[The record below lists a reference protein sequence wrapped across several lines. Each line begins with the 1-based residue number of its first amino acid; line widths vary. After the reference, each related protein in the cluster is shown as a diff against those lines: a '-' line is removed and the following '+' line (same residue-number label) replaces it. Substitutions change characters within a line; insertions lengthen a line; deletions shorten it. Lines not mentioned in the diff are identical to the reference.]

1 MSDDSSR
8 RPPSDG
14 GPDMPRKRRVRIER
28 GPYSAPPPAPEG
40 QPPMP
45 HVVGEQRPQV
55 PRPGPAQPAPR
66 APQPQHQQ
74 PRRVQ
79 MDPGSPAPPQ
89 PPRPSRSEAPMR
101 APRSPAPP
109 PPPIDAPPPVE
120 GLPGSGGGGPP
131 VDGSSTGAK
140 GYLLA
145 ALGWIGR
152 TLLAIVRWI
161 SWIGWSLA
169 WRGAIVVLA
178 ILGLS
183 TLYNMSML
191 PPAIELA
198 DGRVRGSVTMSDRN
212 GDVFAWRGDQFGGI
226 ITAENISPHLRNAV
240 VATEDRRFYSH
251 WGISPRGI
259 ASAVRI
265 NLSEGRGPLSGH
277 GGSTITQQVAK
288 LLCLGNAFDPDAG
301 LTEAEYEADC
311 REGSVWR
318 KLREVPYA
326 MALEGRYTKDEV
338 LTIYLNRAYLGAGAR
353 GFEAGSQRY
362 FGKSAADVTP
372 AEAAML
378 AGLLVAPSRFAPTND
393 LARAQRRAATIVAL
407 MEDQGYL
414 STAQADDARTN
425 PAGLSEAAEAR
436 AGGYFADWVMGT
448 GPAFLTRDTTEDV
461 IITTTLDQ
469 KMQRAAE
476 EALQYVFDNQ
486 VREGSDAQA
495 AIVVMSADGA
505 VRAMVGGRRTRASG
519 QFNRATQALRQ
530 TGSAFKPFVFA
541 AALDLGSRYD
551 DIVEDTP
558 LTIDIPGSGP
568 WSPRNYNN
576 EFSGPVTL
584 TQALAASLNIP
595 AVRIS
600 EQVGRENVRTIAS
613 GFGIDRDLALGPALA
628 LGASEATLLEM
639 TAAYAGI
646 LNGGSSV
653 TPYGLRE
660 LRLQGEAAPL
670 MGQVGGMGERVI
682 SEPAARQLTYMM
694 NQVIETGT
702 GRRAA
707 LENHQVAGK
716 TGTTQAA
723 RDAWFIG
730 FTAQYV
736 AGVWMGY
743 DNNTPLTGVTGGGLP
758 AEIWRETMSRIHA
771 DLAPRPLPM
780 SVPEPRVI
788 EPAQT
793 QRAPQQAPAGQS
805 AAERILLDVLGTLLG
820 RN

>member
-1 MSDDSSR
+1 
-8 RPPSDG
+8 
-14 GPDMPRKRRVRIER
+14 
-28 GPYSAPPPAPEG
+28 
-40 QPPMP
+40 
-45 HVVGEQRPQV
+45 
-55 PRPGPAQPAPR
+55 
-66 APQPQHQQ
+66 
-74 PRRVQ
+74 
-79 MDPGSPAPPQ
+79 
-89 PPRPSRSEAPMR
+89 MR
-101 APRSPAPP
+101 APRAPAPP
-109 PPPIDAPPPVE
+109 PPPVDAPPPVE
-120 GLPGSGGGGPP
+120 GLPGGNGGGGPP
-131 VDGSSTGAK
+131 EDGGDTGAK
-140 GYLLA
+140 GLL
-145 ALGWIGR
+145 LKVLRWIGR
-152 TLLAIVRWI
+152 ALWGVVRWI

-169 WRGAIVVLA
+169 WRGVIVVIA
-178 ILGLS
+178 ILGLT

-191 PPAIELA
+191 PPAVDLA

-212 GDVFAWRGDQFGGI
+212 GEVFAWRGDQFGGI
-226 ITAENISPHLRNAV
+226 ITAENVSPHLRNAV
-240 VATEDRRFYSH
+240 VATEDKRFYSH

-265 NLSEGRGPLSGH
+265 NLREGRGPLSGH

-288 LLCLGNAFDPDAG
+288 LLCLGNAFDPEAG
-301 LTEAEYEADC
+301 MTEAEYEADC
-311 REGSVWR
+311 RAGSVWR

-353 GFEAGSQRY
+353 GFEAASQRY
-362 FGKSAADVTP
+362 FGKSAAEVSA

-414 STAQADDARTN
+414 STAQADAARAN
-425 PAGLSEAAEAR
+425 PAVLSDAAEAR
-436 AGGYFADWVMGT
+436 AGGYFADWVMET

-469 KMQRAAE
+469 GMQRATE
-476 EALQYVFDNQ
+476 EALQYVFDTQ
-486 VREGSDAQA
+486 VREGSNAQA

-505 VRAMVGGRRTRASG
+505 VRAMVGGRRIQTSG

-541 AALDLGSRYD
+541 AALDLGMRYD
-551 DIVEDTP
+551 DIVDDTP

-568 WSPRNYNN
+568 WSPRNYTND
-576 EFSGPVTL
+576 FSGSVTL
-584 TQALAASLNIP
+584 TEALAASLNIP

-600 EQVGRENVRTIAS
+600 EEVGRENVRTVAS

-707 LENHQVAGK
+707 LENHEVAGK

-736 AGVWMGY
+736 TGVWMGY
-743 DNNTPLTGVTGGGLP
+743 DDNTPLTGVTGGGLP
-758 AEIWRETMSRIHA
+758 AEIWRETMLRIHA
-771 DLAPRPLPM
+771 DLPSRPLPM
-780 SVPEPRVI
+780 SVPEPRFV
-788 EPAQT
+788 EPVPQPQT
-793 QRAPQQAPAGQS
+793 QQPQQQQPTGQS